1 MKNKQIK
8 RAIDTNLSSLRVTE
22 RDMQRIMT
30 QVREGKRVKKKVSV
44 ALVLAVVLLL
54 LTVTAVGVTLMNG
67 IKYWEAKD
75 GDIGSPLDMAV
86 LDGRIYLTTEDGFF
100 EWNPIT
106 EETIELKGNGI
117 ENIWSSLFVQDGQLK
132 LLGRYGKLWR
142 YEDGSWTLERD
153 YNGLP
158 LAKYSGKK
166 SKLVCWEDCLFIPES
181 REDGTTQ
188 DLLKLNLTD
197 GNAEVVY
204 EGNVLGLSDY
214 RDGQFLAVLMIDEE
228 TERLVVMD
236 AATGEI
242 TQEITRMHR
251 FAVKGLT
258 YDAVN
263 DSIYAMIDGVLSL
276 WNGQEWQAIR
286 QATLPWLAHS
296 FAVVGDLYLVASH
309 QGIQSI
315 QLDVQQPE
323 EQITLTIKGVSPFN
337 GQLDHAYQQTH
348 ANVSVVRQLESS
360 WCTQDV
366 EKAICGGD
374 ETDLFLLQMD
384 ASWLEML
391 KNETA
396 QPIYSDKLNR
406 EMGNLSECFKE
417 LVTADGM
424 LYAVVNDVAVTAWSK
439 KISQVPSDFETLLS
453 SKYSAL
459 TWDYQLWTQ
468 QNYIEHLIKQQIRE
482 SGANFDTPAF
492 RRTLEVMKQNG
503 LDKRSQAVVS
513 TSIMYSMGNMFE
525 MLGYI
530 APLRIAADKP
540 EHYPATVHLYVLNPN
555 SQHMETAIDFLE
567 YTVSQMSAETRTML
581 CPEHAQP
588 ALLPFAEE
596 WIECVKAEHAQDVKD
611 GILPDDPAALEERI
625 ENLRNMPGH
634 QLVTQEQID
643 FYKETIFPNL
653 DFGLHPLLSIQN
665 QETRSNMKE
674 TVLQYLQNER
684 TLDETIQALTEIAEK
699 AMQ

>member
-8 RAIDTNLSSLRVTE
+8 RAIDTNLSSLRITE
-22 RDMQRIMT
+22 RDVQRIMT

-44 ALVLAVVLLL
+44 ALVLAIVLLL

-67 IKYWEAKD
+67 IKYWEAKT

-100 EWNPIT
+100 EWNPFT
-106 EETIELKGNGI
+106 EETTELKGHGI

-132 LLGRYGKLWR
+132 RLGRHGKLWR
-142 YEDGSWTLERD
+142 YEGDSWTLERD
-153 YNGLP
+153 YNGMP

-166 SKLVCWEDCLFIPES
+166 SKLVCWEDCLFIPVS
-181 REDGTTQ
+181 RKNGASQE
-188 DLLKLNLTD
+188 LVKLNLTD
-197 GNAEVVY
+197 GSAEVVY
-204 EGNVLGLSDY
+204 EGIVLGLSDY

-228 TERLVVMD
+228 TECLVAMD
-236 AATGEI
+236 AATGEM
-242 TQEITRMHR
+242 TQEIARMHR

-258 YDAVN
+258 YDAEN
-263 DSIYAMIDGVLSL
+263 DSIYAMIDGVLSR

-286 QATLPWLAHS
+286 QAALPWLAHS
-296 FAVVGDLYLVASH
+296 FAVVGDFYLAASH

-315 QLDVQQPE
+315 RLDAQQPE
-323 EQITLTIKGVSPFN
+323 EQIALTIKGVSPFN
-337 GQLDHAYQQTH
+337 GQLDHAYQQMH
-348 ANVSVVRQLESS
+348 ANVSVVRQIESY
-360 WCTQDV
+360 WCAQDV
-366 EKAICGGD
+366 EKAISSGD

-391 KNETA
+391 KSEMA

-406 EMGNLSECFKE
+406 EMGNLSECFKD
-417 LVTADGM
+417 LVTVDGT
-424 LYAVVNDVAVTAWSK
+424 LYAVVSDAAVTAWSK
-439 KISQVPSDFETLLS
+439 NISQVPSSFETLLS

-459 TWDYQLWTQ
+459 TWEYQLWTQ

-492 RRTLEVMKQNG
+492 RRTLEAMKQNG
-503 LDKRSQAVVS
+503 LDKRSQAVIS
-513 TSIMYSMGNMFE
+513 TSLMYSMGNMFE
-525 MLGYI
+525 TLGYI
-530 APLRIAADKP
+530 APLQIETGNP
-540 EHYPATVHLYVLNPN
+540 EHYPMTVHLYVLNPN
-555 SQHMETAIDFLE
+555 SPHKETAIDFLE
-567 YTVSQMSAETRTML
+567 YTISQMSAETRAML

-596 WIECVKAEHAQDVKD
+596 WIERVKVEHAQDVKD
-611 GILPDDPAALEERI
+611 GILPDDPVALEERI

-665 QETRSNMKE
+665 QETRMNMQE
-674 TVLQYLQNER
+674 TVQRYLQNEL
-684 TLDETIQALTEIAEK
+684 TLDETIQTLMKVAEQSAL
-699 AMQ
+699 